1 MNTATLNAAA
11 RYADLFPGYLGTLR
25 SLGIN
30 GAALREQG
38 LTRVQGLG
46 FSVARREEWK
56 YGDIRPLAEGAFM
69 PRPGLVKPLAG
80 LALPAEIGA
89 LRLVFV
95 NGRFQPDLSS
105 PLVVPPAGLTIGS
118 LAEAGDTKALGT
130 VADISDAAVTALNTA
145 FWHDGLKL
153 ELAAGARIEQ
163 PIELVFVTDGQAEGA
178 LVAPRN
184 LITAGP
190 GSKATVIERYV
201 GGPEGQVLVA
211 PVTEVICG
219 ENAGITHLK
228 WFDETEG
235 VLHYGS
241 SHVRQESGSTYRS
254 REFLLGGGL
263 LRREVHL
270 ALAGS
275 GATCELAGLTL
286 AAGGQKADVR
296 TRVLHDAPGCTT
308 DELYKGL
315 FLGKSQGVFD
325 GMIKVARDSQQTQ
338 AFQTNRNLLLSE
350 DAVSRSIPRLEIY
363 ADDVKCSHGSTTGQL
378 SDDQVFYLRSRGFD
392 EATARNLL
400 AYAFAGEVVEP
411 VEVPA
416 LRDELIA
423 AVHAKLDRGL

>member
-11 RYADLFPGYLGTLR
+11 RYADLFPGFLGTLR

-38 LTRVQGLG
+38 LARVKDLG
-46 FSVARREEWK
+46 FSVAGREEWK
-56 YGDIRPLAEGAFM
+56 YGDIRPLAEGAFL
-69 PRPGLVKPLAG
+69 PRPGMVRPLAG
-80 LALPAEIGA
+80 LALPAEIGS

-95 NGRFQPDLSS
+95 NGRFQPYLSS

-118 LAEAGDTKALGT
+118 LAEAGDTKVLGT
-130 VADISDAAVTALNTA
+130 IADISDAAVTALNTA

-190 GSKATVIERYV
+190 GSKATLIERFV
-201 GGPEGQVLVA
+201 GGPDGQVLVA

-219 ENAGITHLK
+219 ENAGINHLK
-228 WFDETEG
+228 WFDETKG

-241 SHVRQESGSTYRS
+241 THVRQEAGSTYRS

-263 LRREVHL
+263 LRRELHL
-270 ALAGS
+270 THAGI
-275 GATCELAGLTL
+275 GAACELTGLSLMAGD
-286 AAGGQKADVR
+286 QKADIR
-296 TRVLHDAPGCTT
+296 TRVHHDAPGCTT

-325 GMIKVARDSQQTQ
+325 GLIKVARDSQQTQ
-338 AFQTNRNLLLSE
+338 AFQTNRNLLLSS

-378 SDDQVFYLRSRGFD
+378 DGDQVFYLRSRGFD
-392 EATARNLL
+392 EAAARNLL
-400 AYAFAGEVVEP
+400 SYAFSGEVVEP
-411 VEVPA
+411 VEVPG

-423 AVHAKLDRGL
+423 AVRAKLDRSL